1 MSKKVAF
8 TLLLLLAVFAILGPL
23 LHSPTDIHLALKNTP
38 PGSLFWLGSDDL
50 GRDLFAR
57 LAYGTAI
64 SLSIGLLAALIDL
77 VIGALYGAIAG
88 PTLMRIADLIS
99 AVPTLLKVILLT
111 VLLGPGYKTIL
122 IALALTGWIPMARI
136 VRSQVLSL
144 RSQEFIL
151 GARAIGVGPTRLL
164 FRYYLPNAIGPILA
178 TLTLTIPS
186 AIFTEAYLSFLG
198 LGLQPPLPS
207 LGTLI
212 SDGLSA
218 LRYYPWRLFFPAATL
233 TLAMLSLHLLG
244 NTLRDDLDPRLR

>member
-1 MSKKVAF
+1 MSKKISL
-8 TLLLLLAVFAILGPL
+8 TLLLLLAAFALLGPL
-23 LHSPTDIHLALKNTP
+23 LHSPTEIHLELKNTP

-57 LAYGTAI
+57 LAYGTSI

-77 VIGALYGAIAG
+77 VVGALYGAIAG

-144 RSQEFIL
+144 RSQEFVM

>member
-1 MSKKVAF
+1 MSKYVALS
-8 TLLLLLAVFAILGPL
+8 LLLLLALFSLAGPL
-23 LHSPTDIHLALKNTP
+23 LHSSTDIHLELKNTP
-38 PGSLFWLGSDDL
+38 PNSLFWFGSDDL

-57 LAYGTAI
+57 LASGTAI
-64 SLSIGLLAALIDL
+64 SLSIGLLAAAIDL
-77 VIGALYGAIAG
+77 CIGALYGATAG
-88 PTLMRIADLIS
+88 PKMMRIADLIS

-111 VLLGPGYKTIL
+111 VLMGPGYKTIL
-122 IALALTGWIPMARI
+122 LALVFTGWIPMARI
-136 VRSQVLSL
+136 VRSQVLTL
-144 RSQEFIL
+144 RSQEFVI

-218 LRYYPWRLFFPAATL
+218 LRYYPWRLFFPAGIL
-233 TLAMLSLHLLG
+233 TLAMFSLHLLG
-244 NTLRDDLDPRLR
+244 NTLRDELDPRLR